1 MIAAKAKSQNR
12 CEMPPMRFLGQ
23 FCGVPEG
30 KAVLSGCSQ
39 NRRFFALQFSREK
52 CKMSPLDWQS
62 AFNSESDCPRALES
76 FSLISRAIP
85 APPSDSRRQAQT
97 VPFPSTPPAPPTRT
111 KSPSNSPLS
120 QTDPTLAFFFSLH
133 TQIISLNHPLL
144 KLLKKNFSHFSD
156 FREI

>member
-1 MIAAKAKSQNR
+1 MKPAKAKSQNR

-30 KAVLSGCSQ
+30 KAVLRGCSQ
-39 NRRFFALQFSREK
+39 NRRFFARQFSREK

-97 VPFPSTPPAPPTRT
+97 VPFPSTPRLPRQELNRLLILLCPKLTQLSPFSSLFTH
-111 KSPSNSPLS
+111 KSY
-120 QTDPTLAFFFSLH
+120 H
-133 TQIISLNHPLL
+133 
-144 KLLKKNFSHFSD
+144 
-156 FREI
+156 